1 MILPIYLYGHPV
13 LRKVTKDIPL
23 DYPNLETLLDNM
35 FDTLNESKGIGLA
48 APQIGLEDRILVV
61 DLSAIADRDPAF
73 KDFKRVFINAHIIER
88 DGAEEIIEEGCL
100 SIPDIHE
107 KVPRKHRIRIQ
118 YLDEH
123 LQPHDEIFEAFKAR
137 VIQHEYD
144 HLEGIMFIDHIF
156 GIRKQM
162 IRSKLNDIIR
172 GDVKCSYH
180 VKSKPDRVKK

>member
-13 LRKVTKDIPL
+13 LRKVTKDIPV
-23 DYPNLETLLDNM
+23 DYPDLKTLLDNM
-35 FDTLNESKGIGLA
+35 FETLYKSDGIGLA

-61 DLSAIADRDPAF
+61 DLSPLADQDPSF

-88 DGAEEIIEEGCL
+88 DGPEEAVEEGCL

-107 KVPRKHRIRIQ
+107 KVPRQHRIRIR
-118 YLDEH
+118 YLDEN
-123 LQPHDEIFEAFKAR
+123 LQTHDEVYEGYKAR

-144 HLEGIMFIDHIF
+144 HLEGIMFIDHIA

-162 IRSKLNDIIR
+162 IRSKLNKIMR
-172 GDVKCSYH
+172 GDVNCSYK
-180 VKSKPDRVKK
+180 VKPVLKK